1 MRLSAKSRFAVAAM
15 IDLALREAA
24 GPVPLNSIGQR
35 LQISLSY
42 LEQLFSKLRRANLV
56 ESTRGPGGGY
66 TLGRSTQRI
75 SVADIIRAVEGSQE
89 LMGEE
94 VADAGEAGLQ
104 LTRDLWSGLN
114 SRMMDHMEGIKLHQL
129 CEEQR
134 AKGLDLGPET
144 DVDSQPTA
152 ARAAQTRRGIFAPR
166 PVERPRTTAPN
177 SVFALGAALAA
188 ASKS

>member
-15 IDLALREAA
+15 IDLALREST

-42 LEQLFSKLRRANLV
+42 LEQLFSKLRQQGLV

-66 TLGRSTQRI
+66 TLGRNALLI
-75 SVADIIRAVEGSQE
+75 SVADIIRAVEGPRGLQADES
-89 LMGEE
+89 G
-94 VADAGEAGLQ
+94 DAGEAGWQ

-114 SRMMDHMEGIKLHQL
+114 SRMMEHLQGIKLQQL

-134 AKGLDLGPET
+134 AKGVQVENRP
-144 DVDSQPTA
+144 A
-152 ARAAQTRRGIFAPR
+152 ASRRGVFTQR
-166 PVERPRTTAPN
+166 KVEPPKTTAPN
-177 SVFALGAALAA
+177 SVFALAA
-188 ASKS
+188 AMAGKR